1 MRSVM
6 RTLARPTS
14 SFQPALLLPVA
25 LTLIA
30 IGLLWFSPI
39 RTSHAW
45 RVGEDNEPV
54 LVGFY
59 PNEQNETDLFRWSK
73 PRAVLFLYG
82 YRGAPVLV
90 ELRLAA
96 PRQPGMVPAQATFAC
111 QDGDLGTVTV
121 AEYWRRY
128 RLLVPTAI
136 AGETVLRWSTEP
148 YIALA
153 DVRELGIVLSS
164 VRQWPLAD
172 RPPLSVQIIAWSILP
187 LLVWVAGVMWRWPV
201 FWRDT
206 GALLALAPTIGLA
219 LVPAMAEYWLP
230 TVPWPWWPVL
240 PALML
245 AGWPALATG
254 WRVVTQWAAARPIVS
269 WISLA
274 AALASLL
281 ALRAGVPAWVTLPLV
296 LSGVG
301 LAWPLMAD
309 SEERSAWP
317 ISALLVAMTVVAL
330 GGRLVALDQMPPALW
345 RDEAR
350 HGLLALRIWSDP
362 SFRPIYVPVFADLP
376 ALLFYL
382 MAPVVGMLGPSM
394 WSVRLVSAVAG
405 ALTPL
410 ALYWFAAP
418 LIGRRAA
425 VLGAAL
431 LAWASWSLSMSR
443 WAFPATL
450 DHLLVLTAAGLL
462 WRGLDPVR
470 RGWWWY
476 VAGAA
481 ALGGLA
487 VYTYHTGRLAP
498 VALIVVVLIRLGRDP
513 TRWRLVWSRLVLA
526 ALLGALI
533 IAPFVWYIL
542 NDSTGF
548 NRRVATVSIFQASD
562 LYRHRPLD
570 FLAENIVRYGL
581 MWHVQGEANGRHHL
595 PSVPMVDPVVGLL
608 LLIGVG
614 LAWRARRAAAVVLLA
629 LWLLY
634 YLPGLLSFNAPH
646 AMRSLGTLAPAC
658 ALAGWGLSRL
668 ASGAQWRRW
677 LIPAALAAS
686 LAVNLWV
693 YFGLMGHDPR
703 VYGKFD
709 RVETV
714 MAQLVRRAAAPHDAT
729 QTVPVYL
736 PREWA
741 LSDTVQFLTAHLP
754 PEQRPRIWRGTL
766 DPDSDALVI
775 LPAFANPDE
784 VAAVL
789 RALGPTAVEIAPT
802 PTIPTNAEPLVR
814 VFARGA
820 AAHAVMRSP

>member
-1 MRSVM
+1 MASW
-6 RTLARPTS
+6 PIGK
-14 SFQPALLLPVA
+14 LLLVVITSIAVA
-25 LTLIA
+25 T
-30 IGLLWFSPI
+30 
-39 RTSHAW
+39 
-45 RVGEDNEPV
+45 
-54 LVGFY
+54 
-59 PNEQNETDLFRWSK
+59 
-73 PRAVLFLYG
+73 
-82 YRGAPVLV
+82 
-90 ELRLAA
+90 
-96 PRQPGMVPAQATFAC
+96 
-111 QDGDLGTVTV
+111 
-121 AEYWRRY
+121 
-128 RLLVPTAI
+128 
-136 AGETVLRWSTEP
+136 
-148 YIALA
+148 
-153 DVRELGIVLSS
+153 
-164 VRQWPLAD
+164 
-172 RPPLSVQIIAWSILP
+172 
-187 LLVWVAGVMWRWPV
+187 
-201 FWRDT
+201 
-206 GALLALAPTIGLA
+206 
-219 LVPAMAEYWLP
+219 
-230 TVPWPWWPVL
+230 
-240 PALML
+240 
-245 AGWPALATG
+245 
-254 WRVVTQWAAARPIVS
+254 
-269 WISLA
+269 
-274 AALASLL
+274 
-281 ALRAGVPAWVTLPLV
+281 
-296 LSGVG
+296 
-301 LAWPLMAD
+301 
-309 SEERSAWP
+309 
-317 ISALLVAMTVVAL
+317 
-330 GGRLVALDQMPPALW
+330 RLVVLEQMPPALW

-350 HGLLALRIWSDP
+350 HGLLALQIWAEP
-362 SFRPIYVPVFADLP
+362 TFRPIYVPGFADLP

-382 MAPVVGMLGPSM
+382 MAPVVGLLGPEA

-470 RGWWWY
+470 RDWWWY

-498 VALIVVVLIRLGRDP
+498 VALIVVALIRLGRDP
-513 TRWRLVWSRLVLA
+513 AHWRLVWSRLALA
-526 ALLGALI
+526 ALLGALV
-533 IAPFVWYIL
+533 IAPLAWYIL

-548 NRRVATVSIFQASD
+548 NQRVSMVSIFQASD

-595 PSVPMVDPVVGLL
+595 PLAPMVDPVVGLL
-608 LLIGVG
+608 LLIGLG
-614 LAWRARRAAAVVLLA
+614 LAWRMRRTAAVAIAA

-693 YFGLMGHDPR
+693 YFGLMGRDPR
-703 VYGKFD
+703 VYGEFD

-714 MAQLVRRAAAPHDAT
+714 MARLVRRAAAPHDAA

-736 PREWA
+736 PPEWA
-741 LSDTVQFLTAHLP
+741 LSDTVQ
-754 PEQRPRIWRGTL
+754 
-766 DPDSDALVI
+766 
-775 LPAFANPDE
+775 
-784 VAAVL
+784 
-789 RALGPTAVEIAPT
+789 
-802 PTIPTNAEPLVR
+802 
-814 VFARGA
+814 
-820 AAHAVMRSP
+820 